1 MQTLLETIGEEGAR
15 RFLTFALPH
24 FEERSAELL
33 AHLRSGNWQAAATC
47 AHRLKGTIHLYAS
60 ADLLD
65 DLYKIKADGNDAVQ
79 NDVFLL
85 EIEQKLINSHREI
98 KAFLSDC

>member
-1 MQTLLETIGEEGAR
+1 MNALLETLGEEGTR
-15 RFLTFALPH
+15 RFLTFVLPQ
-24 FEERSAELL
+24 FEERSTELL

-65 DLYKIKADGNDAVQ
+65 DLYKIKSDHNAALQ
-79 NDVFLL
+79 NENFLQGL
-85 EIEQKLINSHREI
+85 EQKLTHAHQEI
-98 KAFLSDC
+98 RIFLSGD